1 MDFIKYVWKK
11 KAQWANK
18 PTMSIIFPAQNKSK
32 VAAAKLQ
39 CRIEG
44 KLRNHIMNTKHKHR
58 CKKNVD
64 FKNTKSYK
72 LPLAHV
78 APLWDHWT
86 GRRLL
91 STAAALLQAKHIQR
105 DPLLLLP
112 QPTWGS
118 STASYSLLSQP
129 DLLPVKPHKEP
140 FLKNLAHTITL
151 GN

>member
-78 APLWDHWT
+78 APLWDHCKGTLDWQEAAQHSCCPAA
-86 GRRLL
+86 GKAHPERSSAAA
-91 STAAALLQAKHIQR
+91 STAYLRQLYSFLQSPFTAWSAACKASQR
-105 DPLLLLP
+105 AF
-112 QPTWGS
+112 S
-118 STASYSLLSQP
+118 
-129 DLLPVKPHKEP
+129 
-140 FLKNLAHTITL
+140 
-151 GN
+151 